1 MKRPGD
7 ILRRQRQKLGLSL
20 QELESSSN
28 IPYRS
33 LEALESDQYDFFAAE
48 SYYCGFLRNYAESL
62 KLDPQILLNA
72 YKKVKIIESPMP
84 MQQLTGNFPKN
95 KTSRLV
101 LLMIVLLLIIGG
113 GIVTYLIAQ
122 RASNIAKTAVE
133 PTISAPES
141 PQEQEEST
149 QNTKEQTTNTKIVEP
164 EFSQNELNA
173 KFRAFEQQ
181 ELQTAPQVIIR
192 TNRPLALQVQL
203 TFQRDSYIRYL
214 WAGQRAQEFP
224 VLKGKP
230 LLLQGEAPLTLW
242 ISDVKST
249 QVKIN
254 GQILNLQAFQ
264 NVFIG
269 RLEWTRR
276 ASEALLYL
284 SSGSQAKNLPNP

>member
-7 ILRRQRQKLGLSL
+7 ILKRQRQKLGISL

-33 LEALESDQYDFFAAE
+33 LEALERDQYDFFAAE

-84 MQQLTGNFPKN
+84 MQQLTGNFPKS
-95 KTSRLV
+95 KVSR
-101 LLMIVLLLIIGG
+101 VLLLTVVLLLLIGG
-113 GIVTYLIAQ
+113 GIASYLIYRKAF
-122 RASNIAKTAVE
+122 RPSTAKTVVQ
-133 PTISAPES
+133 PPVSSPEKQ
-141 PQEQEEST
+141 QEQEPDI
-149 QNTKEQTTNTKIVEP
+149 QTERETTSAQTVEP

-173 KFRAFEQQ
+173 RFQAFEQQ
-181 ELQTAPQVIIR
+181 EAKPAPQVIIR
-192 TNRPLALQVQL
+192 GSKPLALQVQL

-214 WAGQRAQEFP
+214 WAGQRAHEFP

-230 LLLQGEAPLTLW
+230 MLLQGEAPLTLW
-242 ISDVKST
+242 VSDVKAT

-254 GQILNLQAFQ
+254 GQVLNLPAFE

-269 RLEWTRR
+269 RLEWERK

-284 SSGSQAKNLPNP
+284 RTGSQ

>member
-1 MKRPGD
+1 M
-7 ILRRQRQKLGLSL
+7 RRQRQKLGLSL

-33 LEALESDQYDFFAAE
+33 LEALERDQYDFFAAE
-48 SYYCGFLRNYAESL
+48 PYYCGFLRNYAESL

-72 YKKVKIIESPMP
+72 YKNVKIIESPMP
-84 MQQLTGNFPKN
+84 MQQLTGNFPKS
-95 KTSRLV
+95 KISRLIFLIV
-101 LLMIVLLLIIGG
+101 VLLLLIGG
-113 GIVTYLIAQ
+113 GIASYLIYQ
-122 RASNIAKTAVE
+122 RSFSTAKTTAEIPV
-133 PTISAPES
+133 SNPENQQKQKETQKS
-141 PQEQEEST
+141 ESKMA
-149 QNTKEQTTNTKIVEP
+149 NAKIVEP
-164 EFSQNELNA
+164 EFSQNELNTR
-173 KFRAFEQQ
+173 FRAFEQQ
-181 ELQTAPQVIIR
+181 ESQIAPQVIIQAS
-192 TNRPLALQVQL
+192 RPLALQVQL

-254 GQILNLQAFQ
+254 GQILNLQAFE

-284 SSGSQAKNLPNP
+284 SSGSQAKSLPKP